1 MTDDL
6 PERRKGHPYL
16 MYDML
21 KSSVPGAVRTV
32 EIMRDVNYSFL
43 EGKIYLTGNGT
54 AFHSAA
60 LASQILEDD
69 SPDIVIKQAYE
80 LYSYSKIRGTLI
92 AFSHT
97 GKTKSTVDALMKASE
112 TGNRTV
118 GISHFRDSPLIQN
131 ADTGIV
137 IGDSPDLSLCNTK
150 AFFDNYF
157 AALDII
163 SRKAGID
170 IDTKSLIKQLDT
182 VISTSDRI
190 AIDTAD
196 FIGNDVKNIF
206 VLGSGPSFYAARE
219 AAQKLKE
226 ATHLH
231 AEGIELEEFNHG
243 CTSVI
248 DEHSAVIMI
257 NSGNDLKRSQEI
269 SEACRKVGTKT
280 VGLNCESDLPI
291 SIKVPQNP
299 ALFPVLAI
307 GILYSISYR
316 MALKLN
322 VNPDFLRFEDRRYLD
337 FDSIVFPPGAH

>member
-21 KSSVPGAVRTV
+21 KSSVSGAIRTV
-32 EIMRDVNYSFL
+32 EIMKDVNYDFL

-60 LASQILEDD
+60 LAAQILEDD
-69 SPDIVIKQAYE
+69 FQDVVIRQAYE

-97 GKTKSTVDALMKASE
+97 GKTKSTVDALKKAAE
-112 TGNRTV
+112 NGNKTV
-118 GISHFRDSPLIQN
+118 GISHFRDSPLIEN

-157 AALDII
+157 AALEIVR
-163 SRKAGID
+163 RKACID
-170 IDTKSLIKQLDT
+170 IDTGSLIKQLDA
-182 VISTSDRI
+182 VISTSEKI
-190 AIDTAD
+190 AIETAD
-196 FIGNDVKNIF
+196 FIGSNLNNIF
-206 VLGSGPSFYAARE
+206 VLGSGPSFYVARE

-257 NSGNDLKRSQEI
+257 NSGKDLKRSQEI
-269 SEACRKVGTKT
+269 SSACRKVGTKT
-280 VGLNCESDLPI
+280 VGLNCDSDMPI
-291 SIKVPQNP
+291 SIKAPQNP

-307 GILYSISYR
+307 GMLYSISYQ

-322 VNPDFLRFEDRRYLD
+322 VNPDFLRFEDKRYLD